1 MYNDR
6 QMQSRRRIVM
16 SDNFLKVAVVWDIK
30 PGKMK
35 RAAAR
40 AA

>member
-1 MYNDR
+1 MYNGR
-6 QMQSRRRIVM
+6 QVQSRRRIVM
-16 SDNFLKVAVVWDIK
+16 SDNFLKVAAVGDIK
-30 PGKMK
+30 SGKMK